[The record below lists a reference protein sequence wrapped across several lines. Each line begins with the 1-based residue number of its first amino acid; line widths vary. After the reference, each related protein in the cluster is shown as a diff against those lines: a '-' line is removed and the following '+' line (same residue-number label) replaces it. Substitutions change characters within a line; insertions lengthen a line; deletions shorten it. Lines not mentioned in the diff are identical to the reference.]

1 MTIGLDIGEPS
12 AAALTVAEG
21 VEPLQALLTEL
32 SDAVGVAAGGFRGAA
47 AGGLGTALTAWFD
60 VAGTLAPILEAY
72 SQALATVDHEH
83 AANETA
89 QVGRYSAGSGG
100 SHLDDR
106 LGGPR

>member
-21 VEPLQALLTEL
+21 VEPLQALVTEL
-32 SDAVGVAAGGFRGAA
+32 HDAVAAASTGFRGAA
-47 AGGLGTALTAWFD
+47 AGGLGAALEAWFD
-60 VAGTLAPILEAY
+60 VAGTLSPILEAY

-83 AANETA
+83 AANETV
-89 QVGRYSAGSGG
+89 QVDRYSAGGA
-100 SHLDDR
+100 HLDDR